1 MRGEKKEK
9 GRSRERIKGGE
20 ERSKDREGEKES
32 RGRRGEW
39 FTLCWLQRRK
49 LLNFRALWAWNRESK
64 PDLEQTPMIKV
75 LWWFPTFF
83 FFLVSE
89 ILWLRTN
96 VSFYEN
102 NRKSL
107 KFCLM
112 QKWFTFTFNQFQK
125 VFIRWSSI

>member
-49 LLNFRALWAWNRESK
+49 LLNFRAL
-64 PDLEQTPMIKV
+64 
-75 LWWFPTFF
+75 
-83 FFLVSE
+83 
-89 ILWLRTN
+89 
-96 VSFYEN
+96 
-102 NRKSL
+102 
-107 KFCLM
+107 
-112 QKWFTFTFNQFQK
+112 
-125 VFIRWSSI
+125 